1 VKAFDA
7 SQIQRIDQ
15 IGAAGELS
23 EAAMRLRQPCG
34 SGQAGA
40 RAFRALQAHLRSP
53 RIRADLLDEGW
64 RVSVNTTGSNE
75 STTDADIAMMSPV
88 DFEDRITQTAQA
100 A

>member
-1 VKAFDA
+1 M
-7 SQIQRIDQ
+7 R
-15 IGAAGELS
+15 ELFERS
-23 EAAMRLRQPCG
+23 KRTYG
-34 SGQAGA
+34 
-40 RAFRALQAHLRSP
+40 SP